1 MIRIVI
7 IAILMISVNSFSSEA
22 QAQRRGRFFQK
33 FKDEFFGSPQAQQ
46 TAAQQKAQ
54 QLAAQQKQL
63 AAQRAAAAKQ
73 QQLRSQYPGV
83 APSRAP
89 NGRVPTPVTSSS
101 RTRTPSSPLNS
112 IYNRSNSTNTP
123 TRQAPSRS
131 PTAKAGS
138 SSRQKA
144 PELSKSGSLRR
155 PVTRSTRNGFGFQ
168 IALAANDNLVVS
180 SVERGSNAE
189 EAGIKR
195 GDKILEIGGIEAT
208 SVEEFE
214 EIAKI
219 MGQGDELEFKI
230 ARASGQQKMNVR
242 YGELPELEEEEEEV
256 ERPALSTS
264 SSEKRYD
271 FSPPSNSD
279 GRSPNS
285 VLSRSQSQSQ
295 SGYQSVSSTRNDA
308 ANRQIR
314 LLNQRIGEQ
323 NRQIQKLQLEL
334 QKLQSGRRSR

>member
-1 MIRIVI
+1 M
-7 IAILMISVNSFSSEA
+7 
-22 QAQRRGRFFQK
+22 
-33 FKDEFFGSPQAQQ
+33 
-46 TAAQQKAQ
+46 
-54 QLAAQQKQL
+54 
-63 AAQRAAAAKQ
+63 
-73 QQLRSQYPGV
+73 
-83 APSRAP
+83 
-89 NGRVPTPVTSSS
+89 
-101 RTRTPSSPLNS
+101 
-112 IYNRSNSTNTP
+112 
-123 TRQAPSRS
+123 
-131 PTAKAGS
+131 
-138 SSRQKA
+138 
-144 PELSKSGSLRR
+144 
-155 PVTRSTRNGFGFQ
+155 
-168 IALAANDNLVVS
+168 
-180 SVERGSNAE
+180 
-189 EAGIKR
+189 
-195 GDKILEIGGIEAT
+195 
-208 SVEEFE
+208 
-214 EIAKI
+214 
-219 MGQGDELEFKI
+219 EFKI

-242 YGELPELEEEEEEV
+242 YGELPELEEEEV